1 MNTEKTNREKYF
13 AFMLIV
19 MGVFGLLVI
28 LWRLT
33 CYQFEYDPKHYPVD
47 YGAYNVL
54 SYFTIQSNIFS
65 SVYLVIKGFAV
76 SGSGKA
82 KKFAFN
88 PTVTL
93 FVTTYIIIT
102 GLVYCSG
109 FPLKMSPPLHW
120 NTAYRAMHS
129 FTQMFHHVIMPLFMT
144 VLFFFPSTEEK
155 ISKKAVFLAG
165 IYPFV
170 YSVFSIIRGAVGR
183 MHFYAYPFYRPDFFT
198 DLLMKGKEVSLP
210 LSYILMLPA
219 LVLGIG
225 LFIAAAAILRILY
238 NRRINSKYG
247 KEEK

>member
-1 MNTEKTNREKYF
+1 
-13 AFMLIV
+13 MLIV
-19 MGVFGLLVI
+19 MGIFGLLVI

-65 SVYLVIKGFAV
+65 SVYLIIKGFAV
-76 SGSGKA
+76 HESEKA

-155 ISKKAVFLAG
+155 ISKKAVLLTG

-170 YSVFSIIRGAVGR
+170 YSIFSIIRGAVGN
-183 MHFYAYPFYRPDFFT
+183 MHFYVYPFYRPDFYT
-198 DLLMKGKEVSLP
+198 DLFMKGKEVSMP
-210 LSYILMLPA
+210 VAYTLMLPA
-219 LVLGIG
+219 LVLGIS
-225 LFIAAAAILRILY
+225 LFIGTAAILKIIYNKRIDA
-238 NRRINSKYG
+238 KAD
-247 KEEK
+247 KAKK